1 MKLFCHL
8 TLIPLDIN
16 LENDSLRCDDV
27 QNIQQLDRVNGRL
40 GGYWLLVLSKYVALT
55 DQCDVELLLLDL
67 LQSLHECPPW
77 ISGGRSVGVESL
89 VAVTDGVVYQPG
101 VGLSVDQ
108 SQGPPH
114 QLQVPGVGVHRHHV
128 PPHGRHYQG
137 VHPNV
142 TPDVLVVS

>member
-16 LENDSLRCDDV
+16 LENDSPRCDDV

-40 GGYWLLVLSKYVALT
+40 GGYWLSVLSKYVALT

-89 VAVTDGVVYQPG
+89 VAASKCSK
-101 VGLSVDQ
+101 LKCNRWI
-108 SQGPPH
+108 
-114 QLQVPGVGVHRHHV
+114 QVSAW
-128 PPHGRHYQG
+128 Y
-137 VHPNV
+137 
-142 TPDVLVVS
+142 LIFK